1 MSRETKMN
9 VRRER
14 QAIREL
20 KEREFDHT
28 SSIAAWFEGFDLR
41 TKPSVP
47 LNMSLTDSDGCG
59 WDL

>member
-14 QAIREL
+14 QVIREL
-20 KEREFDHT
+20 KGREFDHT
-28 SSIAAWFEGFDLR
+28 GPLAAWFEGADLR
-41 TKPSVP
+41 TRPSVP
-47 LNMSLTDSDGCG
+47 LDMNRGYGEDG